1 MSKFK
6 KISLSSIAILFISG
20 CSGPGAETEFAPGTI
35 LNPSPVTSP
44 VTSSTN
50 HVKYGETVTTT
61 NGWNI
66 SADTTDPVEKKT
78 LPNGWTIEV
87 KYE

>member
-1 MSKFK
+1 MNLII
-6 KISLSSIAILFISG
+6 KISKIISIALFIAS
-20 CSGPGAETEFAPGTI
+20 CSGPGAESEFAPGTI

-50 HVKYGETVTTT
+50 HVKYGESVTTT
-61 NGWNI
+61 NGWNV
-66 SADTTDPVEKKT
+66 SADTTDSVEKKT
-78 LPNGWTIEV
+78 LPNGWTIEA